1 MKKESEDLV
10 QVKPEQ
16 NLKIKA
22 LIKDTFVSETGTV
35 EENEVEQ
42 DKTQKHVHQN
52 ETKKSDAS
60 HFKSDQNDCWVRC
73 EEPWSD
79 PGEGNSLCMF
89 HDAQRGKYRCEMELE
104 AEALFLICLL
114 CEVQSMK
121 TWCPFVASSERHSG
135 DSHDQL
141 DCNDER
147 CDDACIFYR
156 IVIDPFCTFVLGL
169 MVLYIKWGYHA
180 VDGLIFVH
188 FENAC
193 PLQTHTLVTDSYVCF
208 EPFHIQF
215 ECDAVSKKTCVSFEI
230 RILKSFMF
238 VPSVFVYAVCR
249 EMLACWIKHWTH
261 FARLMQVNSLDTY
274 ALNKNMQC
282 KRVWYAK
289 IANDVSK
296 LKFPTSQANNPQI

>member
-1 MKKESEDLV
+1 
-10 QVKPEQ
+10 
-16 NLKIKA
+16 
-22 LIKDTFVSETGTV
+22 
-35 EENEVEQ
+35 
-42 DKTQKHVHQN
+42 
-52 ETKKSDAS
+52 
-60 HFKSDQNDCWVRC
+60 
-73 EEPWSD
+73 
-79 PGEGNSLCMF
+79 
-89 HDAQRGKYRCEMELE
+89 MELE

-156 IVIDPFCTFVLGL
+156 VVVDPFCTFVLGL
-169 MVLYIKWGYHA
+169 MVLYFKWGYHA
-180 VDGLIFVH
+180 VDGLIFVQ
-188 FENAC
+188 FENVC
-193 PLQTHTLVTDSYVCF
+193 PPRKHTLVTDSYVCF
-208 EPFHIQF
+208 EPFRIQF

-230 RILKSFMF
+230 WILNSFMF

-261 FARLMQVNSLDTY
+261 IARLMQVNSLDTY

-289 IANDVSK
+289 IAQDVSN
-296 LKFPTSQANNPQI
+296 LKHPAVIDG